1 MPAQGTSWARES
13 ARLAYFSVAMGERQ
27 DDMFLGLFE
36 HANNA
41 LQAYLDAKQ
50 VRPPALNRPPV
61 APSTPVHPSARRP
74 LSILGFAA
82 QPAGVATRRTPSGSV
97 AQEPASPLSSRSVKG
112 GEPRWKPSAEAARQY
127 CVAFGAVQTQ
137 LPREGYNVHAAIYD
151 VCSGHNAPDVASE
164 RGIELAELLRAM
176 FQVKLMGPKAYL
188 DQALGAPQAG
198 PVPL

>member
-1 MPAQGTSWARES
+1 MPAQSTSWARES
-13 ARLAYFSVAMGERQ
+13 ARLAYYSVAMGEQR

-36 HANNA
+36 QANNA

-50 VRPPALNRPPV
+50 IKPPTLNRPPV

-82 QPAGVATRRTPSGSV
+82 QPAGVAMRRTPTQSV
-97 AQEPASPLSSRSVKG
+97 AADPVSPQSSRSTRG
-112 GEPRWKPSAEAARQY
+112 YEPRWKPSAEAARQY

-137 LPREGYNVHAAIYD
+137 LPKAGYNIHAAIYD

-164 RGIELAELLRAM
+164 RGLELAELLRAM
-176 FQVKLMGPKAYL
+176 FQLKLMGPKAYL
-188 DQALGAPQAG
+188 DQALSAVQASSAT
-198 PVPL
+198 V